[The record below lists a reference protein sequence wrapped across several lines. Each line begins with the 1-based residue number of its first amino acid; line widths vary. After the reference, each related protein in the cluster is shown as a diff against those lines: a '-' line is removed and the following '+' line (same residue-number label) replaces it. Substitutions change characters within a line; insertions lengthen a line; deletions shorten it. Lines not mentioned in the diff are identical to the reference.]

1 MKPNGRRRWRR
12 RAKKLRHRG
21 DACKF
26 QTVAK
31 EARRLWRGY
40 AEDVARIL
48 PLPPP
53 VFSLRSLVGMSET
66 RKRRLF
72 GREIDA
78 LPQDERAANPMR
90 LFRKYRIGE
99 RLRLCPGKH
108 GCRNCTRTCGACED
122 QFPDDTRCR
131 GCGSVMTTEGPYC
144 DGSGVIPARSQV
156 NAGKALAVEPA
167 APID

>member
-1 MKPNGRRRWRR
+1 
-12 RAKKLRHRG
+12 
-21 DACKF
+21 
-26 QTVAK
+26 
-31 EARRLWRGY
+31 
-40 AEDVARIL
+40 
-48 PLPPP
+48 
-53 VFSLRSLVGMSET
+53 MSET

-78 LPQDERAANPMR
+78 LPQDKRAANLMR

-144 DGSGVIPARSQV
+144 DGSGVIPVRSQV
-156 NAGKALAVEPA
+156 NAGQEER
-167 APID
+167 